1 MEQAMLSYERIKN
14 FPTSRNG
21 KMAFGI
27 LCALIA
33 RQSLNEGLRLLPS
46 DADAAMFA
54 FLMTGVLLYSTGLA
68 LVRFNTGRP
77 LFEVRG

>member
-1 MEQAMLSYERIKN
+1 MNYERIKN

-33 RQSLNEGLRLLPS
+33 RQSLNEGLRLLLIDGTS
-46 DADAAMFA
+46 ALFA

-77 LFEVRG
+77 LFEAAGR

>member
-1 MEQAMLSYERIKN
+1 MLSYERIKN